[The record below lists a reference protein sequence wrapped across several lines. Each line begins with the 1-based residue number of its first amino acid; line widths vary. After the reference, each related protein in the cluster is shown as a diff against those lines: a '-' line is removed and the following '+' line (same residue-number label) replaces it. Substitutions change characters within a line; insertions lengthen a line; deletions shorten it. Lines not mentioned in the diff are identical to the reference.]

1 MSAAFVIAARRTAV
15 APRDGAFAAVEVAEL
30 AAAPMRAVLAD
41 TGLAPRE
48 VDDVILGNALY
59 GGGNPARVA
68 ALAAG
73 LPEDTAALTLDTQC
87 CAGLDAVMLAAGRV
101 AAGEATAIIAGG
113 VESFSRAPIRLR
125 RPRDKDEAPREYAR
139 PPFTPW
145 PARDPDMIEA
155 AAALARALAITRAAQ
170 EAFAVESHRKA
181 LAHGAAAQGHDREIV
196 DVAGLDRD
204 AFMRALTDRT
214 CARLP
219 ALAGDP
225 AHAVTAA
232 TVAVEADAA
241 AVVLVVAEDLAAR
254 LTTARPI
261 RVLGGAR
268 RGGDPAMPGLAPI
281 AAAHAVLERCRLAA
295 DAITVAEIM
304 EAFAAQ
310 AIACIDG
317 LGLDPARVNRGGGA
331 LARGHPIGA
340 SGAVLAVRL
349 WHELQREAAG
359 ATGLAA
365 IAAAGGLGSALVMG
379 SPQPGCARSATSGNP
394 TAPHGFSNSYAIATR
409 GMAGPTLCLRCPHFE

>member
-1 MSAAFVIAARRTAV
+1 MSAAFIIAARRTAV
-15 APRDGAFAAVEVAEL
+15 APRDGALAAVEAAAL

-41 TGLAPRE
+41 AGLDPGE

-87 CAGLDAVMLAAGRV
+87 CAGLDAVMLAAARV
-101 AAGEATAIIAGG
+101 AAGDAKAIIAGG
-113 VESFSRAPIRLR
+113 VESISRSPIRMH
-125 RPRDKDEAPREYAR
+125 RPTRKDEAPRAYSR

-155 AAALARALAITRAAQ
+155 AAALARARGITRPAQ

-181 LAHGAAAQGHDREIV
+181 MHGPAAGEIV
-196 DVAGLDRD
+196 AVAGLSRD
-204 AFMRALTDRT
+204 AFARRLTGRL

-241 AVVLVVAEDLAAR
+241 AAVLVVTQDVAAR
-254 LTTARPI
+254 LRIAGRPVRI
-261 RVLGGAR
+261 LGGTR
-268 RGGDPAMPGLAPI
+268 RGGDPTLPGLAPI
-281 AAAHAVLERCRLAA
+281 AAARAALARHGLAA
-295 DAITVAEIM
+295 DAVDVAEIM
-304 EAFAAQ
+304 EAFAVQ
-310 AIACIDG
+310 AIACIAGVG
-317 LGLDPARVNRGGGA
+317 LGPARVNRGGGA

-349 WHELQREAAG
+349 WHELQQERDG

-365 IAAAGGLGSALVMG
+365 IAAAGGLGSALVM
-379 SPQPGCARSATSGNP
+379 R
-394 TAPHGFSNSYAIATR
+394 R
-409 GMAGPTLCLRCPHFE
+409 

>member
-15 APRDGAFAAVEVAEL
+15 APRDGAVAAVEVAEL
-30 AAAPMRAVLAD
+30 AAAPMRALLAD
-41 TGLAPRE
+41 AGLAPRE

-68 ALAAG
+68 ALLAG
-73 LPEDTAALTLDTQC
+73 LPEETAALTLDTQC

-101 AAGEATAIIAGG
+101 AAGDAKAIIAGG

-125 RPRDKDEAPREYAR
+125 RPMDKDEAPRAYAR

-155 AAALARALAITRAAQ
+155 AAALARALGVTRQAQ
-170 EAFAVESHRKA
+170 EAFAVASHRKA
-181 LAHGAAAQGHDREIV
+181 LEHGAADGEIV
-196 DVAGLDRD
+196 AVAGLTRD
-204 AFMRALTDRT
+204 EFTRELTARL

-219 ALAGDP
+219 PLAGDP
-225 AHAVTAA
+225 DHAVTAA

-241 AVVLVVAEDLAAR
+241 AVVLVVAEDMAAR
-254 LTTARPI
+254 LTTARPV

-268 RGGDPAMPGLAPI
+268 RGGDPTMPGLAPI
-281 AAAHAVLERCRLAA
+281 AAARAVLDRHGLAVEA
-295 DAITVAEIM
+295 VNVAEIM

-317 LGLDPARVNRGGGA
+317 VGLDVARVNRCGGA

-349 WHELQREAAG
+349 WHELQRERAG

-365 IAAAGGLGSALVMG
+365 IAAAGGLGSALVM
-379 SPQPGCARSATSGNP
+379 R
-394 TAPHGFSNSYAIATR
+394 
-409 GMAGPTLCLRCPHFE
+409 